1 MKITYKQIKRLLNY
15 DHKTGIFTWKMG
27 LAQIMELKKMP
38 EISIQATEILTKLI
52 SELDSTDYAL
62 IPYIDFAKH
71 VQELYT

>member
-1 MKITYKQIKRLLNY
+1 MS
-15 DHKTGIFTWKMG
+15 
-27 LAQIMELKKMP
+27 EL
-38 EISIQATEILTKLI
+38 SIQATEILTKPI